1 MPGEGAGD
9 ERTAPDHSPVPY
21 RSNDDD
27 NGRWIG
33 FPFRDGDIVIS
44 TRSKMGTTWMQMICA
59 LLVFQSPELPMPLA
73 QLSPWLDHLVV
84 SRDEVY
90 AQLEAQRHRR
100 FIKTHTPLDG
110 LPIDPRATFIVVARH
125 PLDTAVSLYHHS
137 ANIDRARLEEL
148 TGLPQQRNTDAARP
162 SLHDS
167 LMAWIDIDMAPT
179 EALESIRGVMWHL
192 TDAWERRTEPNIV
205 LVHYH
210 DLSVDLDGEMRRL
223 AARLNFDVPE
233 ERWPELVDAARF
245 EQMRARAR
253 ELAPDQLGVLKDR
266 DQFFRRGSSGAARE
280 VLSPSELAH
289 YDERAASMAP
299 EDLLAWLHRED

>member
-1 MPGEGAGD
+1 MPAEAAGD
-9 ERTAPDHSPVPY
+9 ERTAPAGTPVSY

-27 NGRWIG
+27 NARWTG

-73 QLSPWLDHLVV
+73 QLSPWLDHLVAP
-84 SRDEVY
+84 RDAVY

-110 LPIDPRATFIVVARH
+110 LPIDPRATYIVVARH

-137 ANIDRARLEEL
+137 DNIDRARLEEL
-148 TGLPQQRNTDAARP
+148 TGLPQRRDAGAERP

-167 LMAWIDIDMAPT
+167 LTAWIDIDMAPT

-192 TDAWERRTEPNIV
+192 TDAWGRRNEPNIV

-223 AARLNFDVPE
+223 AGRLSFDVPE
-233 ERWPELVDAARF
+233 SRWPALVEAARF
-245 EQMRARAR
+245 DQMRNRAQD
-253 ELAPDQLGVLKDR
+253 LAPDQLGVLKDR
-266 DQFFRRGSSGAARE
+266 DQFFRRGSSGAAAE
-280 VLSPSELAH
+280 VLSPREVSH
-289 YDERAASMAP
+289 YYERAASIAP
-299 EDLLAWLHRED
+299 ADLLAWLHRED